1 MLTSLAR
8 CRFGGGIKGHICFM
22 RPVLCTRTPT
32 VPVIKMASTSSV
44 VATTQRV
51 TLPDISE
58 LFDPAFLD
66 RLLPQSA
73 PGSAIKTFSEPQVA
87 VPTNPM
93 MQALHDTENQTL
105 TANLAPTLEST
116 LSPTLDAFRALDG
129 FQKDNLA
136 EVLTKSWAED
146 AAITLRLIWQL
157 RSVPDGKGEKEAF
170 YRAFGWLYDNHPRTA
185 ISNLHLLYEPV
196 CFNAKNK
203 DDAGR
208 AHGYWKDL
216 LNILALATVGELGSG
231 ESTFLHRGGRAAP
244 ANRRGRGR
252 RFGGPAEPKVR
263 QDPEEHN
270 RESQRAAREARA
282 SAGLERYEVLTS
294 RLKDPKYRALY
305 IAVARQFA
313 TRLCTDISLLT
324 QSESISSHPD
334 RLTYLRQLSLVGKWA
349 PSAGGC
355 HDRFTN
361 ITTAIGFLLHNSR
374 KSLPITFPSSL
385 ESPTID
391 LLQKATILRSFLQRW
406 VLTPLRTASEIPET
420 YMSANRWNEIRYTR
434 VSSLCMKNNSEL
446 FFKHDPE
453 GFQDY
458 MIDVESGKKTISGA
472 SLMPNEILHQI
483 VKSSSDFGEFTKY
496 PKLAEFKKTI
506 AENKVRVAEAQWNTL
521 ISKLRVSG
529 SIDNAIAICD
539 VSGSMGTFTSGDP
552 KMPIMPALAL
562 SLVLSK
568 LSKPP
573 FNDGFITFSS
583 RPEFVRLDPTKSLYD
598 TVVGMVQTH
607 WEMNTNFNAVFMKL
621 LLPLAIKHQVKQ
633 EDMIKRLFV
642 FSDMQ
647 FDQAD
652 SQSRDAANWET
663 NYDVIEKAYKAAGY
677 EVPQV
682 VFWNLSQYQTT
693 EVTAERTGVALMNGF
708 SPALMKVFMGESEEE
723 ELEGWEKV
731 TEDSEK
737 AKKADEFNPLNIMKK
752 SVMKKSFDGLVVVD

>member
-1 MLTSLAR
+1 MT
-8 CRFGGGIKGHICFM
+8 
-22 RPVLCTRTPT
+22 
-32 VPVIKMASTSSV
+32 STSSV

-51 TLPDISE
+51 GLPDIPE

-73 PGSAIKTFSEPQVA
+73 PTTKAFIEPQVA

-93 MQALHDTENQTL
+93 MQALHSTDNQTL
-105 TANLAPTLEST
+105 TANMAPTLGST
-116 LSPTLDAFRALDG
+116 LSPTLDAFRALDA

-203 DDAGR
+203 NDSGR

-244 ANRRGRGR
+244 ANRSGRGR
-252 RFGGPAEPKVR
+252 RLGGSRRGTPAEPKVR

-270 RESQRAAREARA
+270 RESQRVAREVRA
-282 SAGLERYEVLTS
+282 STGLERYEVLTS
-294 RLKDPKYRALY
+294 KLKDPKYRALY
-305 IAVARQFA
+305 IAVARQYA

-324 QSESISSHPD
+324 QSDSISAHAD

-349 PSAGGC
+349 PSAGGS

-361 ITTAIGFLLHNSR
+361 ITTAVSFLLHDSR
-374 KSLPITFPSSL
+374 ASLPITFPASL

-391 LLQKATILRSFLQRW
+391 PFQKATILRSFLQRW

-420 YMSANRWNEIRYTR
+420 YMSANRWNEIQYIR
-434 VSSLCMKNNSEL
+434 VPSLCMKNNSEL

-458 MIDVESGKKTISGA
+458 MIEVETGKKTISGA
-472 SLMPNEILHQI
+472 ILMPNEILYQI
-483 VKSSSDFGEFTKY
+483 VKNSSDFCESTKY
-496 PKLAEFKKTI
+496 PKLAEFKKTT
-506 AENKVRVAEAQWNTL
+506 ADNKVRVAEAQWNTL
-521 ISKLRVSG
+521 ISKLRESG

-539 VSGSMGTFTSGDP
+539 VSGSMGTLTSGDS
-552 KMPIMPALAL
+552 KTPIMPALAL

-583 RPEFVRLDPTKSLYD
+583 CPEFVRLDPTKSLYD
-598 TVVGMVQTH
+598 TVAGMVQTN

-621 LLPLAIKHQVKQ
+621 LLPLAVKHQVKQ

-647 FDQAD
+647 FDQANR
-652 SQSRDAANWET
+652 QSRDAANWET

-737 AKKADEFNPLNIMKK
+737 AKKADEFNPLNIMRK

>member
-1 MLTSLAR
+1 M
-8 CRFGGGIKGHICFM
+8 K
-22 RPVLCTRTPT
+22 PVLCTRTPI

-51 TLPDISE
+51 TLPDIPE

-66 RLLPQSA
+66 RLLPQSI
-73 PGSAIKTFSEPQVA
+73 PGSAINAFSEPQVA

-93 MQALHDTENQTL
+93 MQALHGTENQTL
-105 TANLAPTLEST
+105 TANLAPTLGSA

-136 EVLTKSWAED
+136 EVLTKSWTED

-196 CFNAKNK
+196 CLNAKKK
-203 DDAGR
+203 DDTGR

-216 LNILALATVGELGSG
+216 LNILALTTVGELGSG
-231 ESTFLHRGGRAAP
+231 ESTFLHRGGRAAR

-270 RESQRAAREARA
+270 RESQRVAREARA
-282 SAGLERYEVLTS
+282 SAGLERYEALTS

-313 TRLCTDISLLT
+313 TQLCTDISLLT
-324 QSESISSHPD
+324 QSESISAHPD

-361 ITTAIGFLLHNSR
+361 ITTAISFLLHNSR
-374 KSLPITFPSSL
+374 ASLPIAFPSSL

-391 LLQKATILRSFLQRW
+391 PLQKATILRSFLQRW

-420 YMSANRWNEIRYTR
+420 YMSANRWNEIQYTR
-434 VSSLCMKNNSEL
+434 VPSLCMKNNSEM

-472 SLMPNEILHQI
+472 TLMPNEILHQI
-483 VKSSSDFGEFTKY
+483 VRSSSHYGEFTKY
-496 PKLAEFKKTI
+496 PKLAEFRKTI

-521 ISKLRVSG
+521 ISKLRESG

-539 VSGSMGTFTSGDP
+539 VSGSMGIFTSSDP
-552 KMPIMPALAL
+552 KTPIMPALAL

-583 RPEFVRLDPTKSLYD
+583 RPEFVHLDPTKSLYD
-598 TVVGMVQTH
+598 TVAGMVQTH
-607 WEMNTNFNAVFMKL
+607 WEMNTNFNVVFMKL

-682 VFWNLSQYQTT
+682 VFWDLSQYQTT

-708 SPALMKVFMGESEEE
+708 SPALMKVFMGESEED

-737 AKKADEFNPLNIMKK
+737 AKRADEFNPLNIMRK

>member
-1 MLTSLAR
+1 
-8 CRFGGGIKGHICFM
+8 
-22 RPVLCTRTPT
+22 
-32 VPVIKMASTSSV
+32 MASTSSV
-44 VATTQRV
+44 VDTTQRIG
-51 TLPDISE
+51 LPDIPE
-58 LFDPAFLD
+58 LFDAAFLD
-66 RLLPQSA
+66 LLLPQSA
-73 PGSAIKTFSEPQVA
+73 PATKAFSEPQVA
-87 VPTNPM
+87 TPTNPM
-93 MQALHDTENQTL
+93 MQALHDTENQML
-105 TANLAPTLEST
+105 TANMAPTLGST

-136 EVLTKSWAED
+136 KILTKSWEED

-170 YRAFGWLYDNHPRTA
+170 YHAFGWLYDNHPRTA

-196 CFNAKNK
+196 CFNVKNK
-203 DDAGR
+203 DDTGR

-231 ESTFLHRGGRAAP
+231 ESTFLHRGGRATSIKQK
-244 ANRRGRGR
+244 GRGR
-252 RFGGPAEPKVR
+252 RFGGRPPRSTPAEPKVR

-270 RESQRAAREARA
+270 SESQRVAREARA
-282 SAGLERYEVLTS
+282 SVGLERYEVLTDK
-294 RLKDPKYRALY
+294 LKDPKYRALY

-313 TRLCTDISLLT
+313 TRLCTDISLLIH
-324 QSESISSHPD
+324 SESISAHAD
-334 RLTYLRQLSLVGKWA
+334 RLAYLRQLSLVGKWA

-361 ITTAIGFLLHNSR
+361 ITTAISYLLHDSR
-374 KSLPITFPSSL
+374 ASLPITFPSSL
-385 ESPTID
+385 ESLTIGPF
-391 LLQKATILRSFLQRW
+391 QKATIFRSFLQRW
-406 VLTPLRTASEIPET
+406 VLAPLRTASEIPEI
-420 YMSANRWNEIRYTR
+420 YMSANRWNEIKYTR
-434 VSSLCMKNNSEL
+434 VPSLCMKNNSEL

-472 SLMPNEILHQI
+472 TLMPNEILHQI
-483 VKSSSDFGEFTKY
+483 VKKSSDFGESTKY

-521 ISKLRVSG
+521 ISKLRESG

-539 VSGSMGTFTSGDP
+539 VSGSMGSFTSDDP
-552 KMPIMPALAL
+552 KTPIMPALAL

-573 FNDGFITFSS
+573 FNDGFITFSN

-598 TVVGMVQTH
+598 TVVGMVRTH

-621 LLPLAIKHQVKQ
+621 LLPLAIKHRVKQ

-647 FDQAD
+647 FDAAAG
-652 SQSRDAANWET
+652 QSSNVATWET
-663 NYDVIEKAYKAAGY
+663 NYDTIEKAYKAAGY

-682 VFWNLSQYQTT
+682 VFWDLSRYHTT
-693 EVTAERTGVALMNGF
+693 EVTAERKGVALMNGF
-708 SPALMKVFMGESEEE
+708 SPALMKVFMGETEEE

-731 TEDSEK
+731 TEDSET
-737 AKKADEFNPLNIMKK
+737 AKKADEFNPLNIMRK
-752 SVMKKSFDGLVVVD
+752 SVMKKNFDRLAVVD

>member
-1 MLTSLAR
+1 M
-8 CRFGGGIKGHICFM
+8 G
-22 RPVLCTRTPT
+22 PVLCTRTPIIS
-32 VPVIKMASTSSV
+32 VVKMASTSSV
-44 VATTQRV
+44 VTTTQRV
-51 TLPDISE
+51 SLPDIPE

-66 RLLPQSA
+66 LLLPKSA
-73 PGSAIKTFSEPQVA
+73 PATEAFSEPQVA
-87 VPTNPM
+87 APTNPM

-105 TANLAPTLEST
+105 TANMAPTLGST
-116 LSPTLDAFRALDG
+116 LSPTLDAFRSLDG
-129 FQKDNLA
+129 FKKDNLA

-185 ISNLHLLYEPV
+185 VSNLHLLYEPV

-203 DDAGR
+203 NDTGR

-244 ANRRGRGR
+244 VKRRGRGR
-252 RFGGPAEPKVR
+252 RFGGHPPRSTPAEPKVR

-270 RESQRAAREARA
+270 RESQREAREARA

-294 RLKDPKYRALY
+294 KLKDPKYRALY

-324 QSESISSHPD
+324 QSESISAHAD
-334 RLTYLRQLSLVGKWA
+334 RLTHLRQLSLVGKWA
-349 PSAGGC
+349 PSAGGS

-361 ITTAIGFLLHNSR
+361 ITTAISYLLHDSR
-374 KSLPITFPSSL
+374 TSLPITFPSSL
-385 ESPTID
+385 ESATID
-391 LLQKATILRSFLQRW
+391 PLQKATILRSFLQRW
-406 VLTPLRTASEIPET
+406 VLAPLRTASEIPET
-420 YMSANRWNEIRYTR
+420 YMSANRWNEIKYTR
-434 VSSLCMKNNSEL
+434 VPSLCMKNNSEL

-472 SLMPNEILHQI
+472 TLMPNEILHQI
-483 VKSSSDFGEFTKY
+483 VKNSSDFDEIKKY
-496 PKLAEFKKTI
+496 PKLVEFKKTI

-521 ISKLRVSG
+521 ISKLRESG

-539 VSGSMGTFTSGDP
+539 VSGSMGSFTSGDP

-562 SLVLSK
+562 SLILSK
-568 LSKPP
+568 LSKSP

-598 TVVGMVQTH
+598 TVAGMVHTH

-621 LLPLAIKHQVKQ
+621 LLPLAIKHQVQQ

-647 FDQAD
+647 FDEAGG
-652 SQSRDAANWET
+652 QSSDAATWET
-663 NYDVIEKAYKAAGY
+663 NYDMIEKAYKAAGY

-682 VFWNLSQYQTT
+682 VFWDLSQYGTT

-731 TEDSEK
+731 TEDSKK
-737 AKKADEFNPLNIMKK
+737 AKKADEFNPLNTMRK

>member
-1 MLTSLAR
+1 
-8 CRFGGGIKGHICFM
+8 
-22 RPVLCTRTPT
+22 
-32 VPVIKMASTSSV
+32 MASTSSV
-44 VATTQRV
+44 VTTTQRV
-51 TLPDISE
+51 SLPDIPE

-66 RLLPQSA
+66 LLLPKSA
-73 PGSAIKTFSEPQVA
+73 PATEAFSEPQVTA
-87 VPTNPM
+87 PTNPM

-105 TANLAPTLEST
+105 TANMAPTLGST
-116 LSPTLDAFRALDG
+116 LSPTLDAFRSLDG
-129 FQKDNLA
+129 FKKDNLA

-157 RSVPDGKGEKEAF
+157 RSVPDGKVSF
-170 YRAFGWLYDNHPRTA
+170 SAFGWLYDNHPRTA
-185 ISNLHLLYEPV
+185 VSNLHLLYEPV

-203 DDAGR
+203 NDTGR

-244 ANRRGRGR
+244 VKRRGRGR
-252 RFGGPAEPKVR
+252 RFGGHPPRSTPAEPKVR

-270 RESQRAAREARA
+270 RVSQREAREARA

-294 RLKDPKYRALY
+294 KLKDPKYRALY

-324 QSESISSHPD
+324 QSESISAHAD
-334 RLTYLRQLSLVGKWA
+334 RLTHLRQLSLVGKWA
-349 PSAGGC
+349 PSAGGS

-361 ITTAIGFLLHNSR
+361 ITTAISYLLHDSR
-374 KSLPITFPSSL
+374 TSLPITFPSSL
-385 ESPTID
+385 ESATID
-391 LLQKATILRSFLQRW
+391 PLQKATILRSFLQRW
-406 VLTPLRTASEIPET
+406 VLAPLRTASEIPET
-420 YMSANRWNEIRYTR
+420 YMSANRWNEIKYTR
-434 VSSLCMKNNSEL
+434 VPSLCMKNNSEL

-472 SLMPNEILHQI
+472 TLMPNEILHQI
-483 VKSSSDFGEFTKY
+483 VKNSSDFDEIKKY
-496 PKLAEFKKTI
+496 PKLVEFKKTI

-521 ISKLRVSG
+521 ISKLRESG

-539 VSGSMGTFTSGDP
+539 VSGSMGGFTSGDP

-562 SLVLSK
+562 SLILSK
-568 LSKPP
+568 LSKSP

-598 TVVGMVQTH
+598 TIAGMVHTH

-621 LLPLAIKHQVKQ
+621 LLPLAIKHQVQQ

-647 FDQAD
+647 FDEAGG
-652 SQSRDAANWET
+652 QSSDAATWET
-663 NYDVIEKAYKAAGY
+663 NYDMIEKAYKAAGY

-682 VFWNLSQYQTT
+682 VFWDLSQYGTT

-731 TEDSEK
+731 TEDSKK
-737 AKKADEFNPLNIMKK
+737 AKKADEFNPLNTMRK